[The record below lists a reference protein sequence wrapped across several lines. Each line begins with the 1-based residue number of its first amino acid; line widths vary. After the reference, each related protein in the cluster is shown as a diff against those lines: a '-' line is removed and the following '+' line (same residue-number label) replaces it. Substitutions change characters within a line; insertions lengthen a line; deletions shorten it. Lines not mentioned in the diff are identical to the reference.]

1 MKRWKK
7 GLLAAALLAAL
18 ALGMAG
24 PAFGSGSGAEVNLM
38 AVNDRVLVELTV
50 ENMPRTVGGVLYVPY
65 TMLSNLSTGIDL
77 GISSL
82 YSTTRRTVVVT
93 NRGQKG
99 IIFDLQTNTA
109 EDLDGNP
116 VAARAMV
123 RNATV
128 FVPIDWLCQYFGT
141 ISCSRTPTRYGT
153 LIRVTNSA
161 AVLGDLDF
169 VDAADNLLASS
180 LSSYLESVGGGSDEP
195 IPSGGVQVSQPPS
208 GAELYLALL
217 CGAEGEE
224 CARLVEGRE
233 LRALF
238 LFTPEQLEER
248 DDLVRGLV
256 GAGHTIGLL
265 LTGGTAEDCLAQ
277 GAEGAALLAA
287 IARYPALVA
296 SAPNLDEPGR
306 EALAEAGYA
315 LWDAGIRGEDYPSG
329 AALVRELS
337 PQRMNDV
344 ELDCGAG
351 GASFLREVLDAME
364 EEGCQ
369 VYQPTAPT
377 LSQPD

>member
-7 GLLAAALLAAL
+7 GLLAAVLLAAL

-24 PAFGSGSGAEVNLM
+24 PAFGSGSGAVNLM

-82 YSTTRRTVVVT
+82 YSATRRTVVVT

-99 IIFDLQTNTA
+99 VIFDLQANTA
-109 EDLDGNP
+109 QDLDGSP
-116 VAARAMV
+116 VPARAMI

-141 ISCSRTPTRYGT
+141 ISCSRTPTPYGT
-153 LIRVTNSA
+153 LVRVTSTN
-161 AVLGDLDF
+161 AVLDDLDF
-169 VDAADNLLASS
+169 VDAAGNLLASS
-180 LSSYLESVGGGSDEP
+180 LSHYLESAGGGGVEP
-195 IPSGGVQVSQPPS
+195 VPSGGVQTSRPPS
-208 GAELYLALL
+208 GAELYLAFR

-224 CARLVEGRE
+224 CARLVEGRG

-238 LFTPEQLEER
+238 LFTPEQLEEW
-248 DDLVRGLV
+248 DDLVRSLA

-296 SAPNLDEPGR
+296 SAPNLDKQGR
-306 EALAEAGYA
+306 EELAQAGYA

-329 AALVRELS
+329 AALARGLS
-337 PQRMNDV
+337 PRRMNDV

-351 GASFLREVLDAME
+351 GAAFLREVLAAME

-369 VYQPTAPT
+369 VYQPTAPA